1 MDVIACAL
9 IKRLF
14 CTVIILCPIFCGLCG
29 TQSQLRLRQ
38 KGIVILKQI
47 DRFITLIPPKMKS
60 FQRIFCALNAFQF
73 VSFTTQLLIV
83 FLVSLCNTAKS
94 TFLFSNQKMLVLK
107 TIVYQKKNDCMEIK
121 IFHSF
126 LSQSIYSAVSIM
138 VMK

>member
-1 MDVIACAL
+1 MSSIFIWRCWRVCSAACLPAFLHSTTL

-60 FQRIFCALNAFQF
+60 FQRIFSALNAFQF
-73 VSFTTQLLIV
+73 VSFTTQLL
-83 FLVSLCNTAKS
+83 
-94 TFLFSNQKMLVLK
+94 TF
-107 TIVYQKKNDCMEIK
+107 
-121 IFHSF
+121 F
-126 LSQSIYSAVSIM
+126 LSFSVQYCKTYVFIFKVQLNISKKACS
-138 VMK
+138 